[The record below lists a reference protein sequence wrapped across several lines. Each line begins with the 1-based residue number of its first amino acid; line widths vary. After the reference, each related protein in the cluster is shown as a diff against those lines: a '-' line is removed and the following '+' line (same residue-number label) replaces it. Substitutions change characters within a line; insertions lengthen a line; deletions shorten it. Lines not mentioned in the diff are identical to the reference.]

1 MPVFIYIHVHV
12 LVNAHIPLSDHVCM
26 HVNIPLH
33 ACIWFT
39 LNTFEFLLCKVDSVI
54 YIYIHIYIELHIK
67 RFHSVLHHCIYS
79 ILSLT
84 PITQYRVYFIKRYY
98 HCNWTDRYIRSRCV
112 LHVMGR
118 NRQIYDVTRVLRH
131 SYMGQG

>member
-33 ACIWFT
+33 AFIWFT

-54 YIYIHIYIELHIK
+54 YIYIHIYILNYTLKDFIAYY
-67 RFHSVLHHCIYS
+67 ITAS
-79 ILSLT
+79 I
-84 PITQYRVYFIKRYY
+84 RYY
-98 HCNWTDRYIRSRCV
+98 R
-112 LHVMGR
+112 LHPLR
-118 NRQIYDVTRVLRH
+118 NIGFILLNDITIATGQTVIYAPGAFYTLWVVTVK
-131 SYMGQG
+131 YMT